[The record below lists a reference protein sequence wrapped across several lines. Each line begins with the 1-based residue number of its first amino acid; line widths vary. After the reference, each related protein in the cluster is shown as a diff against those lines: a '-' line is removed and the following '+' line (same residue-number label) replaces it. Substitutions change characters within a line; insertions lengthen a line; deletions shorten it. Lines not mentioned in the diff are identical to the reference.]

1 MNMDKFI
8 TWLKDQQ
15 GVVAMALAAVLFEI
29 PVKFPRPLKKCR
41 GSRVEL
47 IDGILLTIEKLLGH
61 KLRARLLA

>member
-1 MNMDKFI
+1 MDKFI

-47 IDGILLTIEKLLGH
+47 IDGILLAIKNPFGHELG
-61 KLRARLLA
+61 ARLLA